1 MWGDDAIP
9 LRLQPQQVARELV
22 RWADV
27 IVVMEK
33 VHRRKV
39 QQTFRRR
46 LNRQR
51 MICLDI
57 PDDYAFMDP
66 DLALLLETR
75 MARHLSH
82 LPMHHDE

>member
-1 MWGDDAIP
+1 VWGDDAIP
-9 LRLQPQQVARELV
+9 VRLQPQQVARELAH
-22 RWADV
+22 RANV

-33 VHRRKV
+33 VQRRTV
-39 QQTFRRR
+39 QQTFRRH
-46 LNRQR
+46 LNLQR

-57 PDDYAFMDP
+57 PDHYAFMDP
-66 DLALLLETR
+66 DLVLLLETR

>member
-1 MWGDDAIP
+1 M
-9 LRLQPQQVARELV
+9 
-22 RWADV
+22 

-33 VHRRKV
+33 VHWRKV
-39 QQTFRRR
+39 QQTFRCH

-57 PDDYAFMDP
+57 PDHYAFMDP
-66 DLALLLETR
+66 DLVLLLEAR

-82 LPMHHDE
+82 LSMHHDK